1 MRKRFR
7 KVERACARLE
17 GWGRPRGG
25 ALMLRDAALRAA
37 PQHEG
42 ATGTRQSQPAAVG
55 NDRGL
60 RSVVSGLLFTMTS
73 ATPTCRA
80 VSARSGRPA
89 RARRDGRA
97 HSAPR
102 SRSTSSATRWPSI
115 AAGIPQ

>member
-25 ALMLRDAALRAA
+25 ALMLRDAALRVA

-60 RSVVSGLLFTMTS
+60 RSVVSGLLFTMTR
-73 ATPTCRA
+73 RA
-80 VSARSGRPA
+80 
-89 RARRDGRA
+89 
-97 HSAPR
+97 
-102 SRSTSSATRWPSI
+102 
-115 AAGIPQ
+115 IP